1 MMAIMITG
9 GITLRKFD
17 IINHEILYTF
27 FLMMGLPLLISA
39 YRFFFSYVKNKG
51 ME

>member
-9 GITLRKFD
+9 SITLRKLD

-27 FLMMGLPLLISA
+27 FLMMGLPLIISA
-39 YRFFFSYVKNKG
+39 YRFFFSFSKNKG
-51 ME
+51 KE